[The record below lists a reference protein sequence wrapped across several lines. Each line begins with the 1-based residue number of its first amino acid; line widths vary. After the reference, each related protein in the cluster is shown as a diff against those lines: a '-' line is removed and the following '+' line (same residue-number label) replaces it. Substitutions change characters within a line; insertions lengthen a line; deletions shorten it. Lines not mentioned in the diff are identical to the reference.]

1 MKKILVTGIIL
12 MFLLTGSTTVSVT
25 AMGTKTC
32 ELLKLNNQHIGT
44 SPNNMNTADWTILVY
59 LDGDNDLEEYA
70 IDLFL
75 EMAEVGSTD
84 DVNIIVQFDRASDFD
99 TGYGNWNTTKR
110 FRIAQGMVPDTSYA
124 LMDIGEVNMGDPQ
137 TLIDFVTWT
146 RNNYPASRDCLII
159 YDHGYGWNW
168 ICHDMTPM
176 DNLEIFE
183 LGDALS
189 TITNN
194 GENPMDL
201 IVFHACL
208 MAMLEVAYEIEDYAS
223 YMAAS
228 EDMAYSNNWHYD
240 DVFSYLLENPTISP
254 ETLGTIIVDKFTG
267 VTYSVLNLGLL
278 DNLKNAVD
286 DFGTS
291 LQQEA
296 YRDAILN
303 AMNEVDTYYQ
313 DFVDLYHLAACL
325 KQFVDDGEIDAKA
338 QVLMEEINNT
348 VVAEKH
354 SFPMI
359 NSHGITIYVPSW
371 SSSYPYRTY
380 NPRYEN
386 LLFAHDL
393 QWDEFL
399 LWYLDGTNINPP
411 DTPEII
417 GPISGEVGV
426 SYEYTIWTYDS
437 DGDFIYYYID
447 WGDGNVEEW
456 IGPYGCP
463 IPTPDLHGYY
473 RINLKHIYE
482 EEGTYT
488 IRAKAKDIFD
498 LETDWGTL
506 AVTMPLDL
514 LGSHQS
520 SSTPQSQ
527 PSTQPSSTTT
537 TQIIIGST
545 TLLGKTTSR

>member
-1 MKKILVTGIIL
+1 MKKIMVMGIIL
-12 MFLLTGSTTVSVT
+12 MFLLTSLTNVSVT
-25 AMGTKTC
+25 AMIT
-32 ELLKLNNQHIGT
+32 L
-44 SPNNMNTADWTILVY
+44 PNKMNTADWTILVY

-99 TGYGNWNTTKR
+99 TSYGNWNTTKR
-110 FRIAQGMVPDTSYA
+110 FRIAQDMVPDASYA
-124 LMDIGEVNMGDPQ
+124 LMDIGEINMGDPQ

-146 RNNYPASRDCLII
+146 RNNYPASRDCLIV

-223 YMAAS
+223 YMTAS
-228 EDMAYSNNWHYD
+228 EDMAQSDDWHYD
-240 DVFSYLLENPTISP
+240 DVFSYLLENPTTSP
-254 ETLGTIIVDKFTG
+254 ETFGTIIVNKFSG
-267 VTYSVLNLGLL
+267 VTYSVLNLGPLG
-278 DNLKNAVD
+278 DLKNAVD

-291 LQQEA
+291 LQQEE

-313 DFVDLYHLAACL
+313 DFVDLYQLAACL
-325 KQFVDDGEIDAKA
+325 EQYIGDDEIDAKA
-338 QVLMEEINNT
+338 QVVMEEINNT

-354 SFPMI
+354 SSSAI

-371 SSSYPYRTY
+371 SCSYPYRTY
-380 NPRYEN
+380 NPHYEN
-386 LLFAHDL
+386 LLFANDS

-399 LWYLDGTNINPP
+399 FWYLRGININPP
-411 DTPEII
+411 DAPVIT
-417 GPISGEVGV
+417 GPISGKVGV
-426 SYEYTIWTYDS
+426 SYEYTIRTFDS

-463 IPTPDLHGYY
+463 IPPFSQGYY
-473 RINLKHIYE
+473 KINLDHIYNE
-482 EEGTYT
+482 KGTFT
-488 IRAKAKDIFD
+488 IRVKAKDIFD
-498 LETDWGTL
+498 LESGWGTL

-514 LGSHQS
+514 QIGQQGSP
-520 SSTPQSQ
+520 TPQG
-527 PSTQPSSTTT
+527 QPSSQPISKTATQTT
-537 TQIIIGST
+537 IGFT
-545 TLLGKTTSR
+545 ILLGKTVSK